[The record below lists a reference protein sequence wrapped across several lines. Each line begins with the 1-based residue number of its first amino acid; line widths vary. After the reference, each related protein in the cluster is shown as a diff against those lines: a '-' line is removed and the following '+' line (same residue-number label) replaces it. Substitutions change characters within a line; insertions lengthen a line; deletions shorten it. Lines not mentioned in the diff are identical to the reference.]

1 MMFCGVLSPLMNC
14 IKPSSNKNISLVRT
28 DMRSKYSSDLEYYT
42 SFCQQD
48 SDLKTFDSSL
58 HQRTISVM
66 KSLANQAA
74 RSQSISQ
81 GTLMEVYEFPLD
93 LNRDVIS
100 ATPSITSQLIIRY
113 AVKQFEAESV
123 DTDNKKNKYAKTL
136 EELSKFKAMGDPFDG
151 EFLTQC
157 ESVYEQQVLL
167 LEELGKLKAKLDKKQ
182 RNVKIWRRL
191 SSVVFITAFVSALIL
206 SVAAPAMSAPVV
218 LTVVASGLSTPIDV
232 VGKWCNEMW
241 KKYENAVRR
250 QRELVL
256 SVETGARVNKIARK
270 NYESKLRIRISSV
283 LETVEF
289 AVEREEDEVAMI
301 LAVQEIK
308 KIVDGL
314 TDKIKEV
321 GQHAAMFSGLI
332 AVGRLVVLKHIRTLP
347 SNSVS

>member
-1 MMFCGVLSPLMNC
+1 
-14 IKPSSNKNISLVRT
+14 
-28 DMRSKYSSDLEYYT
+28 
-42 SFCQQD
+42 
-48 SDLKTFDSSL
+48 
-58 HQRTISVM
+58 M
-66 KSLANQAA
+66 KL
-74 RSQSISQ
+74 
-81 GTLMEVYEFPLD
+81 
-93 LNRDVIS
+93 
-100 ATPSITSQLIIRY
+100 
-113 AVKQFEAESV
+113 FEAESV

-136 EELSKFKAMGDPFDG
+136 EELNKFKAMGDPFDG

-301 LAVQEIK
+301 LAVQEI
-308 KIVDGL
+308 
-314 TDKIKEV
+314 
-321 GQHAAMFSGLI
+321 
-332 AVGRLVVLKHIRTLP
+332 
-347 SNSVS
+347 